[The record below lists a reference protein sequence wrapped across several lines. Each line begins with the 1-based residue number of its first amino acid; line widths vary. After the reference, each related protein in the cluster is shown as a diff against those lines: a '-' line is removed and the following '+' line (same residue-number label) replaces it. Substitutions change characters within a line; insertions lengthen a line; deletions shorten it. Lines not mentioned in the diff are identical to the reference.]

1 MKIKIIIGEKEEFIE
16 ISENKTV
23 KDLLDIIDIASETV
37 VVKKND
43 FIVIDEELL
52 EEGDLIEIIQVIYG
66 GWFQVKL
73 LFIIC

>member
-23 KDLLDIIDIASETV
+23 KDFLDIIDIASETV

-66 GWFQVKL
+66 G
-73 LFIIC
+73 

>member
-16 ISENKTV
+16 ISENKSL

-37 VVKKND
+37 FIKKND

-52 EEGDLIEIIQVIYG
+52 KKEI
-66 GWFQVKL
+66 
-73 LFIIC
+73 